1 MLNSQE
7 KLAITWVSQIN
18 WVLIIVYEDKI
29 TTELNFLGLCSV
41 DDPF

>member
-7 KLAITWVSQIN
+7 KLAITWVSQTK